1 MGGLCARPFFLQQ
14 GRRRTGTVQYRM
26 SKELPVPASTDGPG
40 GNIARWVDHFR
51 DRVNLNV
58 LDAHAARPVRLLLA
72 GDGTADLADVLDPE
86 RHAHGSALEMLD
98 SAPGWMVADAASRA
112 IIVCADSGSVPQE
125 SLEHLRSSALPVF
138 VIDRPPL
145 GMSAESVPPT
155 APASTKP
162 GAGKIA
168 HYHVSA
174 LDATELGKYL
184 LPDVVS
190 VCRDVEISLGARLPI
205 FRPSVSAK
213 ITVDCALRSLQV
225 AGASALVDHVPVL
238 GLVLGSIASA
248 GDTIVITG
256 LQVDMLLRVAATYGK
271 KAEFAR
277 IVELLPVIGGGYGWR
292 ALAREA
298 SGFIPFAGPV
308 IKAGIAYA
316 GTLVIGQAASF
327 YYETGNRMAPEK
339 ATALYREAVERAKNV
354 AVDFL
359 ERMRKKRET

>member
-1 MGGLCARPFFLQQ
+1 
-14 GRRRTGTVQYRM
+14 M
-26 SKELPVPASTDGPG
+26 SKDLPVPTTTDGPG
-40 GNIARWVDHFR
+40 ANIARWVDHFR

-72 GDGTADLADVLDPE
+72 GDGAGELADVLDPE
-86 RHAHGSALEMLD
+86 RSAHGSALEMLD

-112 IIVCADSGSVPQE
+112 IIVCAASGSVPQE
-125 SLEHLRSSALPVF
+125 QLEHLRTSALPVF

-145 GMSAESVPPT
+145 GMSSESAPPT
-155 APASTKP
+155 SPASVKP
-162 GAGKIA
+162 GPGKLA
-168 HYHVSA
+168 RYHVSE
-174 LDATELGKYL
+174 LNPTELGKFV
-184 LPDVVS
+184 LPDIVS
-190 VCRDVEISLGARLPI
+190 MCRDVEISLGARLPI
-205 FRPSVSAK
+205 FRPSVAAK
-213 ITVDCALRSLQV
+213 ITVDGAVRSLQV

-238 GLVLGSIASA
+238 GLLLGSIASA

-256 LQVDMLLRVAATYGK
+256 LQVDMLLRIAATYGK
-271 KAEFAR
+271 KAEIAR
-277 IVELLPVIGGGYGWR
+277 VIELLPVIGGGYGWR

-354 AVDFL
+354 AIEFV
-359 ERMRKKRET
+359 ERLRRKRDPRSPDSSLRDSSSSDAS

>member
-1 MGGLCARPFFLQQ
+1 MA
-14 GRRRTGTVQYRM
+14 
-26 SKELPVPASTDGPG
+26 KDLPVPVPAANDGPRA
-40 GNIARWVDHFR
+40 NIARWVEHFR
-51 DRVNLNV
+51 DRINMNV
-58 LDAHAARPVRLLLA
+58 LDTHAARPVRLLLA
-72 GDGTADLADVLDPE
+72 GDGAQALSDVLDPD
-86 RHAHGSALEMLD
+86 RAAHGSALEMLD
-98 SAPGWMVADAASRA
+98 AAPGWMVADAASRA
-112 IIVCADSGSVPQE
+112 IIVSSAGGSVSEE
-125 SLEHLRSSALPVF
+125 SLDHLRSSALPVF
-138 VIDRPPL
+138 VIDLPPL
-145 GMSAESVPPT
+145 GTPAESAAPT
-155 APASTKP
+155 APPSVKP
-162 GAGKIA
+162 GPGKIA
-168 HYHVSA
+168 RYHLRA

-184 LPDVVS
+184 LPDIVS

-205 FRPSVSAK
+205 FRPSVAAK
-213 ITVDCALRSLQV
+213 ITVDCALNSLKV

-248 GDTIVITG
+248 GDTIAITG
-256 LQVDMLLRVAATYGK
+256 FQVDMLLRIAATYGK
-271 KAEFAR
+271 KAELAR

-354 AVDFL
+354 AVEFL
-359 ERMRKKRET
+359 QRIRKKPPTTQPPT